1 MSGFLLR
8 RLVQSV
14 IAVLGTITLVFFI
27 ERLAGDP
34 TLLMLPEGATREDVV
49 VLRHQL
55 GFDRPVLEQYAEY
68 VGQIAR
74 FDLGRS
80 LIQRVPV
87 AEIIASRLPYTL
99 YLAGGALLVALGI
112 GLPVGIVMA
121 VRKNS
126 RLERVLMGFV
136 LIGQSMPTFW
146 SGILLIL
153 LFAVTLGVM
162 PSSGV
167 DGVRSIVLPSI
178 ALGALT
184 MATFARVARTAVLE
198 ELGRDYVTA
207 AQAKGRS
214 SSRPSS
220 PGRDSASSRYNRSPL
235 AIFRSSRASSC
246 SAPSSRSASTSSPIS
261 STARS
266 TRASA

>member
-1 MSGFLLR
+1 MSGAMSGFLLR

-74 FDLGRS
+74 LDLGRS

-87 AEIIASRLPYTL
+87 AEIIGSRLPYTL

-121 VRKNS
+121 VRPGS
-126 RLERVLMGFV
+126 RLERALIGFV
-136 LIGQSMPTFW
+136 LVRQSIPNLL
-146 SGILLIL
+146 SGLLLIL
-153 LFAVTLGVM
+153 PF
-162 PSSGV
+162 
-167 DGVRSIVLPSI
+167 
-178 ALGALT
+178 ALT
-184 MATFARVARTAVLE
+184 LCIIAAFRVDT
-198 ELGRDYVTA
+198 
-207 AQAKGRS
+207 
-214 SSRPSS
+214 
-220 PGRDSASSRYNRSPL
+220 
-235 AIFRSSRASSC
+235 
-246 SAPSSRSASTSSPIS
+246 
-261 STARS
+261 
-266 TRASA
+266 

>member
-1 MSGFLLR
+1 MSGAMSGFLLR

-68 VGQIAR
+68 VGQITR
-74 FDLGRS
+74 LDLGRS

-87 AEIIASRLPYTL
+87 AEIIGSRLPYTL

-121 VRKNS
+121 VRRDS
-126 RLERVLMGFV
+126 RPERALMGFLLV
-136 LIGQSMPTFW
+136 RPGMPPFSIGIMF
-146 SGILLIL
+146 I
-153 LFAVTLGVM
+153 
-162 PSSGV
+162 
-167 DGVRSIVLPSI
+167 
-178 ALGALT
+178 
-184 MATFARVARTAVLE
+184 
-198 ELGRDYVTA
+198 
-207 AQAKGRS
+207 
-214 SSRPSS
+214 
-220 PGRDSASSRYNRSPL
+220 
-235 AIFRSSRASSC
+235 
-246 SAPSSRSASTSSPIS
+246 
-261 STARS
+261 
-266 TRASA
+266 

>member
-1 MSGFLLR
+1 M
-8 RLVQSV
+8 
-14 IAVLGTITLVFFI
+14 
-27 ERLAGDP
+27 
-34 TLLMLPEGATREDVV
+34 
-49 VLRHQL
+49 LRHQL

-68 VGQIAR
+68 VGQITR
-74 FDLGRS
+74 LDLGRS

-87 AEIIASRLPYTL
+87 AEIIGSRLPYTL

-121 VRKNS
+121 VRRDS
-126 RLERVLMGFV
+126 RLERALMGFV
-136 LIGQSMPTFW
+136 LVGQSMPTFW

-153 LFAVTLGVM
+153 LFAVTLGIM

-207 AQAKGRS
+207 AQAKGLTFR
-214 SSRPSS
+214 RVIRLHVLRNAATPIVTVLALEIANLLAGAIIVETVFAW
-220 PGRDSASSRYNRSPL
+220 PGLGQLAVQSIAARDFPIVQGIVLLGAVVSIGLNLL
-235 AIFRSSRASSC
+235 ADLLYSVVDPRIRLTGA
-246 SAPSSRSASTSSPIS
+246 A
-261 STARS
+261 
-266 TRASA
+266 